1 MELNS
6 FFQTHED
13 PNREKLMK
21 MTKEDLI
28 TLTQNAYF
36 LGSDVFNFICKSV
49 SNDVLPSDIAE
60 VEP

>member
-1 MELNS
+1 
-6 FFQTHED
+6 
-13 PNREKLMK
+13 MK
-21 MTKEDLI
+21 KTKEDLI

-49 SNDVLPSDIAE
+49 NHDVLPSDIGE